1 MEGPARRK
9 AALTST
15 ALLLLSLALAEG
27 NRLAFEIDDEEG
39 EDIKSTPFSTEL
51 DLEGSMCS
59 E

>member
-9 AALTST
+9 TALTSA
-15 ALLLLSLALAEG
+15 ALLLFSFALAEG

-51 DLEGSMCS
+51 DLEGSL
-59 E
+59 